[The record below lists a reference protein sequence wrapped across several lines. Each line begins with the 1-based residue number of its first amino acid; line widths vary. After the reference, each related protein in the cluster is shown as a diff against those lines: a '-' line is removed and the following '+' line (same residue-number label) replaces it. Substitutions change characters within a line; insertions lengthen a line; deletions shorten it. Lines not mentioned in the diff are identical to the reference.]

1 MNTLSNINS
10 IFLGYLVMSHR
21 GTVHLTLD
29 TSEVCTL
36 PSLQNWKKW
45 CQTIKPSV
53 IEVIW
58 HHWFLTFFLHL
69 MYSLIDV

>member
-45 CQTIKPSV
+45 CQTTKPSV

-58 HHWFLTFFLHL
+58 HHWFLTFFFTF
-69 MYSLIDV
+69 DVLSY